1 MTLVDSLTSE
11 ASDVSNQ
18 SDQVGEICQALVQ
31 LLADSS
37 RAQGGSA
44 TIDNHV
50 LEKLSEKLK
59 S

>member
-1 MTLVDSLTSE
+1 
-11 ASDVSNQ
+11 
-18 SDQVGEICQALVQ
+18 LVQ